1 MKDFGFKVRH
11 IGVNM
16 QDAAEAQKTADLLL
30 DLFGFEESDT
40 PISIFSSPEI
50 EIMKKKGAG
59 KLGHIAIETSD
70 IEEAKK
76 YLASKGIEFNE
87 SSAAYFDDGGL
98 KLIYLKND
106 IAGFAFHLVQ
116 K

>member
-1 MKDFGFKVRH
+1 MKNLGFKVRH
-11 IGVNM
+11 IGLNM
-16 QDAAEAQKTADLLL
+16 QDEPEAKKTADLLL
-30 DLFGFEESDT
+30 DLFGFEESET

-50 EIMKKKGAG
+50 EVMKKKGAG
-59 KLGHIAIETSD
+59 RLGHIAIETTD
-70 IEEAKK
+70 IGEARN
-76 YLASKGIEFNE
+76 YLASKGIEFDEN
-87 SSAAYFDDGGL
+87 SAAYFDGGKL